1 MTWSS
6 DVLTVRNALNPALA
20 INTAGKVG
28 LLYQQ
33 LTGTSTNQR
42 WVTTFESSMNGTTW
56 NAMTLATV
64 PANAPAKD
72 FDPYLGDYEHL
83 MSVGKD
89 FYGVFCAN
97 NTPNKSNFP
106 KGVKYQRNANFTS
119 HTLLD
124 VDNVTPVAPSIDPFF
139 FKVTG

>member
-1 MTWSS
+1 M
-6 DVLTVRNALNPALA
+6 R
-20 INTAGKVG
+20 
-28 LLYQQ
+28 
-33 LTGTSTNQR
+33 
-42 WVTTFESSMNGTTW
+42 
-56 NAMTLATV
+56 LATV
-64 PANAPAKD
+64 PANTPAKD

-89 FYGVFCAN
+89 FYSVFCAN